1 FYARCHYAGRVELA
15 GRVHDAVAFEE
26 SRHDALFADA
36 GLFIDLDDDGR
47 LDRSV
52 EHFLDGE
59 RVRASGES
67 WTLSLDYP

>member
-1 FYARCHYAGRVELA
+1 LPIRGAGRA
-15 GRVHDAVAFEE
+15 GRPRPRRRRLREFQ
-26 SRHDALFADA
+26 HDALFADG

-52 EHFLDGE
+52 EPFLDGE